1 MIHKYGTT
9 ICSNGWDNVT
19 RHPLLNIMI
28 VCPNGNVFIGSID
41 TNREWKD
48 AHYICNALVGYIET
62 IGVDNIVQICTDN
75 VSSMKSAADLL
86 ICHFSSLYFKGFI
99 FHCLDLQLET
109 PLVIFC
115 CYETNLM
122 LLNPTKIRF
131 TTNFLMVERLFKLR
145 LAIEQ
150 TVFDLDLTTFV
161 NSLYG
166 SHHQNS
172 FTNVKAI
179 STNVKRDKFFGY
191 LYTWWK

>member
-1 MIHKYGTT
+1 
-9 ICSNGWDNVT
+9 
-19 RHPLLNIMI
+19 
-28 VCPNGNVFIGSID
+28 
-41 TNREWKD
+41 
-48 AHYICNALVGYIET
+48 LVGYIET

-99 FHCLDLQLET
+99 FQCLDLQLET